1 LEVKIMKDVKV
12 LFLHGM
18 EGTPEGTKPTFL
30 KRAGFRVIAPALPKD
45 DFKLSLARAKDT
57 FENFK
62 PDIVV
67 GSSRGGA
74 LAAALDTE
82 EVPKILIAPA
92 WKKFGVK
99 NPLVNKDT
107 VILHCAADDLVPY
120 DDSVELCSPKDGEF
134 FGPTLT
140 ECGENHRMSDE
151 EALQHLMWAIEA
163 RTGLI
168 GENL

>member
-1 LEVKIMKDVKV
+1 MKKV
-12 LFLHGM
+12 LFFHGM

-30 KRAGFRVIAPALPKD
+30 KKKGFRVIAPALPKD
-45 DFKLSLARAKDT
+45 DFELSLARAKDA
-57 FENFK
+57 FENFR

-74 LAAALDTE
+74 IATALDTGDI
-82 EVPKILIAPA
+82 PKILIAPA

-99 NPLVNKDT
+99 NPLVNKET
-107 VILHCAADDLVPY
+107 VILHCADDDLVPY
-120 DDSVELCSPKDGEF
+120 EDSVELCSPEEGEF
-134 FGPTLT
+134 FGPMLT

-151 EALQHLMWAIEA
+151 AALQELLWVLEA
-163 RTGLI
+163 RLGRI